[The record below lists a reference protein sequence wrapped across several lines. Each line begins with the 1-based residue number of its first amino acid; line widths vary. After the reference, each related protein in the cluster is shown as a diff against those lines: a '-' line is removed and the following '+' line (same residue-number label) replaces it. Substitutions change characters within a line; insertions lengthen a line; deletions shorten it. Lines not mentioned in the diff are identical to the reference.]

1 MKVSLVVD
9 ARKKA
14 ELYRTVFFEALKQEE
29 GVKHDEQ
36 VSLESGF
43 HRFVTS
49 PDVISYYCLVPM
61 IGDVL
66 EKVKSQCTTHPD
78 LCRHFDSL
86 SRETSSKC
94 LPMKRLIK
102 EVSTLL
108 DEVVHLLISLIDEE
122 LEKRNAKCDYAMFHD
137 VLRDYWS
144 KQRKQYL
151 GANMGLERATRSYV
165 MKELLGFNLNDK
177 GDEYE
182 ERWYGAVWDYLSERD
197 HYHMQII
204 ARLEETDDEL
214 ESLYMTMQNVVS
226 YKSLVMLTMWRC
238 AHQKGTRS
246 ITQILGYGSGES
258 DSEET
263 HSESDGEREEWTL
276 AYGSFIHDYA
286 LFTRWHTHQLEG
298 RQVHINLYYIDFDA
312 SRSSE
317 AIHLDMA
324 AAQQKDSSA
333 HHSPL
338 LFASLFVHHH
348 KEPLGLSYM
357 TSPSDLMTAENNG
370 KMPSREQE
378 ETKSIKVRRG
388 GIASLFTGS
397 V

>member
-1 MKVSLVVD
+1 MEG

-14 ELYRTVFFEALKQEE
+14 ELYRKAYFEALKEEE

-36 VSLESGF
+36 VSLSSGF

-49 PDVISYYCLVPM
+49 PDVITYYCLVPL

-66 EKVKSQCTTHPD
+66 EKVKHQCTTHPE
-78 LCRHFDSL
+78 LCKHFDSL
-86 SRETSSKC
+86 LRETSNKC
-94 LPMKRLIK
+94 LPAKRLMK

-108 DEVVHLLISLIDEE
+108 DEVVHLLILLIDEE
-122 LEKRNAKCDYAMFHD
+122 LQRRDSHCDYAMFHD
-137 VLRDYWS
+137 VLRHYWS
-144 KQRKQYL
+144 NQRKTYL
-151 GANMGLERATRSYV
+151 GENTGLERATRSYV
-165 MKELLGFNLNDK
+165 MKELLGFNMNDK

-204 ARLEETDDEL
+204 ARLDETQEEL
-214 ESLYMTMQNVVS
+214 VSLYATMQNVVT

-238 AHQKGTRS
+238 AHQKGTCS
-246 ITQILGYGSGES
+246 ITELLGYGNGENDSQDESSS
-258 DSEET
+258 DEQ
-263 HSESDGEREEWTL
+263 EEWTL
-276 AYGSFIHDYA
+276 AYGSFVRDYA
-286 LFTRWHTHQLEG
+286 LFTRWHTHHLEG

-312 SRSSE
+312 SRTSE

-333 HHSPL
+333 HHLPL
-338 LFASLFVHHH
+338 SFASLFVHHH
-348 KEPLGLSYM
+348 KEPLGLSHM
-357 TSPSDLMTAENNG
+357 ASSSDLLTHN
-370 KMPSREQE
+370 KSSSDE
-378 ETKSIKVRRG
+378 ETPKSVKTRRG